1 VLVLADAGLKS
12 DELLALEPADV
23 YLDAEPPERSYLVVR
38 RTREAKRL
46 RARTLPL
53 STRLRSA
60 LRRCLDE
67 QGAGPGPLFAVTP
80 RAVNS
85 MLEAL
90 TTLAGLRR
98 VGRVTPEMLRASFA
112 VRHARR
118 HLAAET
124 ASAARGLPEADLR
137 ALRVRHD
144 LELHE
149 LLGLSADDPERVAQ
163 VARKYRRLAAP
174 MPADQGTAATWQ

>member
-1 VLVLADAGLKS
+1 MGARSSVGEHSPLGAVVLR
-12 DELLALEPADV
+12 LLGV
-23 YLDAEPPERSYLVVR
+23 QHR

-53 STRLRSA
+53 TPRLRAA

-67 QGAGPGPLFAVTP
+67 QGTAPGPIFAVTP
-80 RAVNS
+80 RALNS
-85 MLEAL
+85 MIETL
-90 TTLAGLRR
+90 TGLAGLRR

-112 VRHARR
+112 VRQVRRYLELEAAAARR
-118 HLAAET
+118 G
-124 ASAARGLPEADLR
+124 RPEDELR
-137 ALRVRHD
+137 ALRTRHD
-144 LELHE
+144 VALHE

-174 MPADQGTAATWQ
+174 TASEP